1 MMGDQKIE
9 KVLLDRISINDHS
22 RTTGAR
28 DRYRDCV
35 QIYRNLSP
43 FPAAPI
49 LSDLHEGGLAD
60 FFPRA
65 PGSAC
70 FHLLTSR
77 TTKGLTC
84 IHHRVNN
91 PMYLTLTT
99 LLYFSS
105 SVSTGSY
112 SQELVV
118 SRVPSRICQVASSG
132 EDKNKR
138 AFYRASYLEVG
149 PGENKLSSI
158 RNDRVIL
165 RNMPSLLYV
174 ILRAAIGFKYS
185 TLFARGSHRRT
196 WSHRWSRIR

>member
-1 MMGDQKIE
+1 
-9 KVLLDRISINDHS
+9 
-22 RTTGAR
+22 
-28 DRYRDCV
+28 
-35 QIYRNLSP
+35 
-43 FPAAPI
+43 
-49 LSDLHEGGLAD
+49 
-60 FFPRA
+60 
-65 PGSAC
+65 
-70 FHLLTSR
+70 
-77 TTKGLTC
+77 
-84 IHHRVNN
+84 
-91 PMYLTLTT
+91 MYLTLTT

-185 TLFARGSHRRT
+185 TLFARGVIDGHG
-196 WSHRWSRIR
+196 RIDGHGSDNRAYVVGADSTSTPTQFIYMRAKKQCQ